1 MQALLNSGRYKVVEV
16 LYSDPCYDLC
26 LCTDIMVNTSD
37 MVIVN
42 TYKDRQIIHEY
53 LPVFYALNMNR
64 IKDFR
69 ELITSDGS
77 ISVVF
82 TYHRG
87 VPFSEFF
94 KKKKGSKPDYYKSV
108 SIAGKLL
115 KDALELDLADDR
127 IAACALAE
135 ENIMIDETGRDVGM
149 NCRIDPNVKPEEGFR
164 GKRLGELLRKMFPE
178 DRYLP
183 AEIRQF
189 VSELGNGKYPTCK
202 AVYSRWR
209 EIIDSAE
216 QTRKEYEKETFTQ
229 YLFRRAKEKKQ
240 QRNR

>member
-42 TYKDRQIIHEY
+42 TYKDRQIIHDY

-64 IKDFR
+64 TKDFR

-77 ISVVF
+77 LSAVF
-82 TYHRG
+82 CYHRG
-87 VPFSEFF
+87 TPFSEYFR
-94 KKKKGSKPDYYKSV
+94 KKKGAKPDYYKSV

-115 KDALELDLADDR
+115 ANALELDLADDR
-127 IAACALAE
+127 IAACALSE
-135 ENIMIDETGRDVGM
+135 ENIMIDETSREVGM
-149 NCRIDPNVKPEEGFR
+149 NCRIVPNVQTEAGFR
-164 GKRLGELLRKMFPE
+164 GKKLGGLLRKMFPE

-183 AEIRQF
+183 AEIKQF
-189 VSELGNGKYPTCK
+189 VRELNEGKYPTCSM
-202 AVYSRWR
+202 VYSRWR
-209 EIIDSAE
+209 EIIESAE
-216 QTRKEYEKETFTQ
+216 QTRKDYEKETFTQ